1 MTEKEF
7 KEAVLPHHSMMLA
20 EAMRLLKNR
29 DEALDCLQDAVTSLW
44 KSRIELAKVSNLKAY
59 CIRTVSNRALE
70 MIRQRHVSYSEYGKD
85 LQSDV
90 KSDSEVERSENAAIL
105 KKAIKLL
112 PENERKVVL
121 MKAINGMS
129 SDEIADAIGL
139 TSNNVRVLLYRG
151 RKRIKDYLKKNMD
164 YDGKGFK

>member
-7 KEAVLPHHSMMLA
+7 KETVLPHHQMMLE

-29 DEALDCLQDAVTSLW
+29 DEALDCLQDAVTALW
-44 KSRIELAKVSNLKAY
+44 KSRLELNKVSNIKAY
-59 CIRTVSNRALE
+59 CIRSVSNRALE
-70 MIRQRHVSYSEYGKD
+70 MIRQCHVAYSECRKD
-85 LQSDV
+85 IPSEGTA
-90 KSDSEVERSENAAIL
+90 DSEVERRENVSIL

-121 MKAINGMS
+121 LKAINGMS
-129 SDEIADAIGL
+129 SDEIAKSTGFTA
-139 TSNNVRVLLYRG
+139 TNVRVLLHRG

-164 YDGKGFK
+164 YDGKGFE

>member
-7 KEAVLPHHSMMLA
+7 KETVLPHHAMMMA

-44 KSRIELAKVSNLKAY
+44 KSRRELAKVGNIKAY
-59 CIRTVSNRALE
+59 CIRSVTNRALG
-70 MIRQRHVSYSEYGKD
+70 MIRQRRNTSSEYSND
-85 LQSDV
+85 LPSDV
-90 KSDSEVERSENAAIL
+90 TPASAVERRENAAIL
-105 KKAIKLL
+105 RKAIKLL

-129 SDEIADAIGL
+129 GDEIAEATGF
-139 TSNNVRVLLYRG
+139 TATNVRVLLHRG
-151 RKRIKDYLKKNMD
+151 RNRIKDYLKQNMD
-164 YDGKGFK
+164 YDGKGFE

>member
-7 KEAVLPHHSMMLA
+7 KETVLPHHSMMLA

-44 KSRIELAKVSNLKAY
+44 KSRNVLTKVENIRAY
-59 CIRTVSNRALE
+59 CIRSVTNRALE
-70 MIRQRHVSYSEYGKD
+70 MIRQRQTAYSEYMKD
-85 LQSDV
+85 MP
-90 KSDSEVERSENAAIL
+90 SEVTPASSVEGREKVAIL
-105 KKAIKLL
+105 KKAINLL

-129 SDEIADAIGL
+129 SDEIAEATGF
-139 TSNNVRVLLYRG
+139 TATNVRVLLHRG
-151 RKRIKDYLKKNMD
+151 RKRIKDYIKN
-164 YDGKGFK
+164 YGL